1 VRGVRSCYGEARV
14 QQAAQR
20 FGAQVRP
27 ALARM
32 TALAAAA

>member
-1 VRGVRSCYGEARV
+1 MRGLRSRWGEARV
-14 QQAAQR
+14 QQASRR
-20 FGAQVRP
+20 FGELVRP